1 MSRGRKKNSELKK
14 QDLIKYIVDWTC
26 EGLPQAEIRRKF
38 MSLGYEISYFYEIH
52 RHAKPIIKGA
62 LQHIVEN
69 KLEETINEMEEQYKL
84 ALDEGDRRLSNEI
97 RKEINKISGLHQQKI
112 DVTTNG
118 EKINQISVI
127 KLIEIKN
134 SNDEENNA

>member
-14 QDLIKYIVDWTC
+14 QDLIKFIVDWTC

-38 MSLGYEISYFYEIH
+38 LSLGYEISYFYEIH
-52 RHAKPIIKGA
+52 KEAKPIIKDA

-84 ALDEGDRRLSNEI
+84 ALDDGDRRLANDI

-112 DVTTNG
+112 DITTDG
-118 EKINQISVI
+118 EKINKIDII
-127 KLIEIKN
+127 KIIEVKPN
-134 SNDEENNA
+134 EDEKL